1 MVPCRLCPFKSQVL
15 KYLKLWEA
23 LDIAALVA
31 TISKSSAQLAVAAQ
45 KHAGSGNVQQS
56 EAILLLLRIVA
67 GPFQSL
73 SLLTSTPKHINF
85 AQRGRTLSCCTSEV
99 RRLVVRRL
107 VCNQNALCGKH
118 AGCIVKSLMCGNGQQ
133 GWYGAQD
140 AG

>member
-56 EAILLLLRIVA
+56 EAILLLQRIVA
-67 GPFQSL
+67 GPSQSL
-73 SLLTSTPKHINF
+73 SLLTSTPKHISF
-85 AQRGRTLSCCTSEV
+85 AQRGQTLSCCTSEV

-107 VCNQNALCGKH
+107 VCKQNALCGKH
-118 AGCIVKSLMCGNGQQ
+118 AGCIVKPLMCGNGQQ
-133 GWYGAQD
+133 GWYGTQD
-140 AG
+140 VG